1 MSFTSPLALLALLL
15 IPLVVILH
23 SLAVRWRRKEV
34 SSLLFWSEVL
44 RENRASMRIR
54 RILRNL
60 VLLAECLAIAAI
72 AFAIAGPLFARRGG
86 PGSDVIVVLDTTA
99 SMKAREGS
107 RTRFDEAR
115 GRALEALSGLG
126 RGSRMLV
133 ITAGCTPRL
142 AVPFTDDREA
152 LRRAIQAA
160 QATDEP
166 GDLRNAVLLALSLRD
181 AARGDRLLLIT
192 DGAFDSLGDIDPARP
207 WMRWVRVGA
216 ARSNIGITSLA
227 FRRTVGGAEAYEMF
241 LSLRSFSPRQ
251 ETFPLTVSA
260 GSSVV
265 VREQVTLAPGG
276 ARGISVP
283 WTGPTSGRV
292 TAEIG
297 VSDDLAADDRAF
309 AVFAPARGVSVRL
322 VGEGNFFLETALSSL
337 PNVTVGRVSAAE
349 ALAASGEE
357 PAPGRGAP
365 AGPDVTIFDG
375 TVVPPL
381 GKGAY
386 IVIDSV
392 PAGLPLRASGTRDGL
407 RVTNANLTHPLLASV
422 TLEGVAI
429 GQALRLEPGPGFTEL
444 AAAGGTPVM
453 LAWDQ
458 GELKLLLIGFDVR
471 ESDLPLRTAFP
482 VLLANALG
490 WFFPS
495 WLSVQAEQLQAG
507 TPVLLSSAAGRVVTI
522 TLPGGG
528 IRSLAGTGEPV
539 EFTETS
545 TAGFYRV
552 QGGGEQREIAVNLAS
567 PGESNIEPRFEVPA
581 EGEPSANPV
590 DKTRGARVPLWSSF
604 ALAAFLLAAVEWAAW
619 LRETA
624 SVRQGARR

>member
-15 IPLVVILH
+15 VPLVIILH
-23 SLAVRWRRKEV
+23 SLAVRWRRREV
-34 SSLLFWSEVL
+34 SSLLFWNEVL

-60 VLLAECLAIAAI
+60 VLLVECLAIAAL
-72 AFAIAGPLFARRGG
+72 ALALAGPLFARRGG
-86 PGSDVIVVLDTTA
+86 PGGDVILVLDTTA

-115 GRALEALSGLG
+115 GRALEALSELG

-133 ITAGCTPRL
+133 IAAGRTPRL
-142 AVPFTDDREA
+142 AVPFTDDRET
-152 LRRAIQAA
+152 LRRTIQDA

-166 GDLRNAVLLALSLRD
+166 GDLRDAVLLALSLRD
-181 AARGDRLLLIT
+181 ASRGDRLLVIT

-227 FRRTVGGAEAYEMF
+227 FRRTGGGDNAAAAAGGYEMF
-241 LSLRSFSPRQ
+241 LSLRSFSARPA
-251 ETFPLTVSA
+251 TFPLTVSA
-260 GSSVV
+260 GPSVV

-309 AVFAPARGVSVRL
+309 AVFAPARGVRVRL
-322 VGEGNFFLETALSSL
+322 IGEGNFFLETALSSL
-337 PNVTVGRVSAAE
+337 PNVTLITMTAAE
-349 ALAASGEE
+349 ALAASG
-357 PAPGRGAP
+357 
-365 AGPDVTIFDG
+365 GPDVTIFDR

-407 RVTNANLTHPLLASV
+407 RVTNANLSHPLLASV

-444 AAAGGTPVM
+444 AAAGGAPVM

-458 GELKLLLIGFDVR
+458 GELKLLLIGFDIR
-471 ESDLPLRTAFP
+471 QSDLPLRPAFP

-495 WLSVQAEQLQAG
+495 WLSVQAEQFQAG
-507 TPVLLSSAAGRVVTI
+507 IPALLPSADGRAVTV

-528 IRSLAGTGEPV
+528 SRSLAGTGEPV
-539 EFTETS
+539 VFTETS

-552 QGGGEQREIAVNLAS
+552 QGSGEPREIAVNLAS
-567 PGESNIEPRFEVPA
+567 PRESNIEPRFEVSVDGEAPA
-581 EGEPSANPV
+581 DPV
-590 DKTRGARVPLWSSF
+590 DQNMGDRVPLWSAF
-604 ALAAFLLAAVEWAAW
+604 AVAAFLLAAVEWAAW

-624 SVRQGARR
+624 AARQGARR

>member
-1 MSFTSPLALLALLL
+1 MSLASPLALLALLL
-15 IPLVVILH
+15 VPLVIILH
-23 SLAVRWRRKEV
+23 SRAVRWRRREV
-34 SSLLFWSEVL
+34 SSLLFWNEVL

-60 VLLAECLAIAAI
+60 VLLVECLAIAAV
-72 AFAIAGPLFARRGG
+72 ALALAGPLFARRGG
-86 PGSDVIVVLDTTA
+86 PGGDVILVLDTTA

-115 GRALEALSGLG
+115 GRALEALSDLG

-133 ITAGCTPRL
+133 IAAGRTPRL
-142 AVPFTDDREA
+142 AVPFTDDREI

-166 GDLRNAVLLALSLRD
+166 GDLRDAVLLALSLRD
-181 AARGDRLLLIT
+181 ASRGDRLLVIT

-227 FRRTVGGAEAYEMF
+227 FRRTGGEGNAAAGGYEMF
-241 LSLRSFSPRQ
+241 LSLRSFSARTA
-251 ETFPLTVSA
+251 TFPLTVSA

-276 ARGISVP
+276 ARGISLP

-309 AVFAPARGVSVRL
+309 AVFVPARGVRVRL
-322 VGEGNFFLETALSSL
+322 IGEGNFFLETALSSL
-337 PNVTVGRVSAAE
+337 PNVTLSRVSAAE
-349 ALAASGEE
+349 ALAASD
-357 PAPGRGAP
+357 
-365 AGPDVTIFDG
+365 GPDVTIFDG

-392 PAGLPLRASGTRDGL
+392 PAGLPLRAAGTRDGL
-407 RVTNANLTHPLLASV
+407 RVTNANLSHPLLASV
-422 TLEGVAI
+422 TLEGVVI

-471 ESDLPLRTAFP
+471 ESDLPLRPAFP

-507 TPVLLSSAAGRVVTI
+507 APALLSSAAGQAVTV

-528 IRSLAGTGEPV
+528 SRSLAGTGQPV

-545 TAGFYRV
+545 TTGFYRV
-552 QGGGEQREIAVNLAS
+552 QGGGEPREIAVNLAS
-567 PGESNIEPRFEVPA
+567 PGESNIEPRFEVSV

-590 DKTRGARVPLWSSF
+590 DQTRDVRVPLWSAF
-604 ALAAFLLAAVEWAAW
+604 AVAAFLLAAVEWAAW

-624 SVRQGARR
+624 VARQGARR